1 MQSSYIY
8 SVVSQ
13 LYVQLSYSY
22 LLSFLYSSS
31 SYHIR
36 TNLFGRISC
45 GSNCSLSDLLELAS
59 NSHIIYS
66 GTFTWFINQFL
77 LLNTFFLILFYL
89 SSWFL
94 FQCKSGYWTPD
105 IKVKNLIYTVPLL
118 LSFLIWSWPTK
129 CHTSEVLLLYQLIS
143 PASNPHNSN

>member
-94 FQCKSGYWTPD
+94 FQCKSGCWTPHA
-105 IKVKNLIYTVPLL
+105 KVKNLIYTVPFLL
-118 LSFLIWSWPTK
+118 PFLIWSWPTK